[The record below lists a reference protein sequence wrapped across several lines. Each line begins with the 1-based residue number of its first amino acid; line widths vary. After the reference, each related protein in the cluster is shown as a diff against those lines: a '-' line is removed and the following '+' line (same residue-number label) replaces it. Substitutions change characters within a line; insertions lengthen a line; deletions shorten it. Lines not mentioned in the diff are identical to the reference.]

1 MSEVEKKLKEFAEYL
16 KKINHYTTAGN
27 LMYWDMTTG
36 MPEAMAE
43 SRAETLS
50 FFQTEVHSL
59 NVSPKIAEF
68 IEFFESHMG
77 EFDYIHKRMTEQ
89 LKKKYENQEISR
101 RIYQGIFTSSIKRR
115 SGMGKSKKC

>member
-16 KKINHYTTAGN
+16 KKINHYTTAVN

-50 FFQTEVHSL
+50 FFQT
-59 NVSPKIAEF
+59 
-68 IEFFESHMG
+68 
-77 EFDYIHKRMTEQ
+77 
-89 LKKKYENQEISR
+89 
-101 RIYQGIFTSSIKRR
+101 
-115 SGMGKSKKC
+115 

>member
-59 NVSPKIAEF
+59 NAVSYTHLTLPT
-68 IEFFESHMG
+68 
-77 EFDYIHKRMTEQ
+77 TE
-89 LKKKYENQEISR
+89 R
-101 RIYQGIFTSSIKRR
+101 V
-115 SGMGKSKKC
+115 